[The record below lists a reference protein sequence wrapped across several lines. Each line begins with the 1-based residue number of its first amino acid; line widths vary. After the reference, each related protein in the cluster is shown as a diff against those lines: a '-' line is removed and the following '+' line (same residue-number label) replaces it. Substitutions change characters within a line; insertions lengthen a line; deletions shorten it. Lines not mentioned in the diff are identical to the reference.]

1 MNTLLLIILFIPLV
15 EIYLFIQIG
24 GQIGAF
30 NTILVILLTAVVGVY
45 FARLQG
51 LNTLKSG
58 ITQLYRNQ
66 IPIYEMMSGAA
77 LAFAALLLIIPGFL
91 TDFIGFLFLIPFTRR
106 MLAGV
111 ETSIELDL
119 PFHLAER
126 KERIAFAKAALDNP
140 TVSPAEGLR
149 QVLEAFNVEAE
160 YGLSLIHI

>member
-1 MNTLLLIILFIPLV
+1 MNTLLLIILFIPLI

-77 LAFAALLLIIPGFL
+77 LALAALLLIIPGFA
-91 TDFIGFLFLIPFTRR
+91 TDIIGFLLIIPVTRNIFFKY
-106 MLAGV
+106 LSKKYTKQKDT
-111 ETSIELDL
+111 EEKTKDDLIEGEYED
-119 PFHLAER
+119 
-126 KERIAFAKAALDNP
+126 KDN
-140 TVSPAEGLR
+140 
-149 QVLEAFNVEAE
+149 
-160 YGLSLIHI
+160 